1 MKIPC
6 SSCNQ
11 RLEIPDQLA
20 GQTIECPACK
30 ARFPVPSVEA
40 PTPEPPQLQTTRE
53 MKKCPHCKR
62 VLMASVLSQCSW
74 CGGVLKENE
83 LQKSREE
90 ILERWEK
97 DKQDLEYQKR
107 IEKHGK
113 DVRKAFERD
122 IGRRL

>member
-11 RLEIPDQLA
+11 RLEIPEELA
-20 GQTIECPACK
+20 GQTIECPACN
-30 ARFPVPSVEA
+30 ASLAVPTLEASPPV
-40 PTPEPPQLQTTRE
+40 TPQVQTTKE
-53 MKKCPHCKR
+53 MKKCPHCDR
-62 VLMASVLSQCSW
+62 VLMASALSKYSW

-90 ILERWEK
+90 ILQRGEK
-97 DKQDLEYQKR
+97 DKQDLEYQQR

-113 DVRKAFERD
+113 DVRKAFERN

>member
-11 RLEIPDQLA
+11 RLEIPDELA

-30 ARFPVPSVEA
+30 ARFSVPPVEA

-107 IEKHGK
+107 IDKHGN

>member
-30 ARFPVPSVEA
+30 ARFPVQSIEA
-40 PTPEPPQLQTTRE
+40 PTPDPPQVQTTRE

-107 IEKHGK
+107 IDKHGK
-113 DVRKAFERD
+113 DVRKAIERD

>member
-11 RLEIPDQLA
+11 RLEIPDELA
-20 GQTIECPACK
+20 GQTIECPACN
-30 ARFPVPSVEA
+30 ASLAVPALEA
-40 PTPEPPQLQTTRE
+40 SPPEPPQVQTTKE
-53 MKKCPHCKR
+53 MKNCPHCDR

-90 ILERWEK
+90 ILQRWEK
-97 DKQDLEYQKR
+97 DKQDIEYQQR

-113 DVRKAFERD
+113 DVRKAFERN

>member
-1 MKIPC
+1 M
-6 SSCNQ
+6 
-11 RLEIPDQLA
+11 EIPDELA

-30 ARFPVPSVEA
+30 ARFPVPSVDA
-40 PTPEPPQLQTTRE
+40 QTPEPPQLQTTRE

-62 VLMASVLSQCSW
+62 VLMASVLSKCSW

-97 DKQDLEYQKR
+97 DKQELEYQKR

-113 DVRKAFERD
+113 DVRKAFVRD

>member
-6 SSCNQ
+6 DSCNQ
-11 RLEIPDQLA
+11 RLEIPEELT
-20 GQTIECPACK
+20 GQTIECPTCK
-30 ARFPVPSVEA
+30 ARLTVPTVEEL
-40 PTPEPPQLQTTRE
+40 TPEPPQVQSTRE
-53 MKKCPHCKR
+53 MKKCPHCDK
-62 VLMASVLSQCSW
+62 VLITSVLSQCSW

-90 ILERWEK
+90 ILKRWEK
-97 DKQDLEYQKR
+97 DKQDHEYQKS

>member
-6 SSCNQ
+6 TSCGQ
-11 RLEIPDQLA
+11 RLEIPEELA

-30 ARFPVPSVEA
+30 ASLSVPTLEA
-40 PTPEPPQLQTTRE
+40 SPPEPPQVQTTKE
-53 MKKCPHCKR
+53 MKNCPHCDR

-90 ILERWEK
+90 ILQRWEK
-97 DKQDLEYQKR
+97 DKQDLEYQQR

-113 DVRKAFERD
+113 DVRKAFERN

>member
-11 RLEIPDQLA
+11 RLEIPDELA

-30 ARFPVPSVEA
+30 ARFSVPSIEA
-40 PTPEPPQLQTTRE
+40 PAPEPPQVQTTRE

-62 VLMASVLSQCSW
+62 VLMASVLSKCSW
-74 CGGVLKENE
+74 CGVVLKENE

-97 DKQDLEYQKR
+97 DKQELEYQKR

-113 DVRKAFERD
+113 DVRKAFVRD

>member
-30 ARFPVPSVEA
+30 ARFSVPPVEA

-97 DKQDLEYQKR
+97 DKQELEYQKR

-113 DVRKAFERD
+113 DVRKTFERD